1 MAKQITIDC
10 TLITDDQTAHDVF
23 AQAMEFPSYYGRNL
37 DALYDLLS
45 TYPETELTLANVTA
59 LGKLFHYGDNLLLAI
74 QDAERDN
81 PLLTLVVQE

>member
-37 DALYDLLS
+37 DALWDELS
-45 TYPETELTLANVTA
+45 CMQGEIILVEPLNTADAYVQSLIATFADAANENSQ
-59 LGKLFHYGDNLLLAI
+59 LSFRIEG
-74 QDAERDN
+74 
-81 PLLTLVVQE
+81 

>member
-37 DALYDLLS
+37 DALYDCLGEVYNKTIIIMHSSHVEEKILATFS
-45 TYPETELTLANVTA
+45 DAAEENPYLTLI
-59 LGKLFHYGDNLLLAI
+59 LD
-74 QDAERDN
+74 
-81 PLLTLVVQE
+81 